1 MLPAN
6 KRLPSHQL
14 QSLEFSP
21 LVIAGI
27 DDKSTVVSV
36 TLTNDQELKLEYET
50 PNFLHSLFGHDE
62 AALRYL
68 EDQVNVK
75 IVTRDAWV
83 LVRGSVD
90 DCDYVKRVF
99 SDLEEARRGGATLT
113 SRDFKTAVDLAAQ
126 CDEVSGVSELVK
138 VRLVGARGRKPV
150 VARSANQLE
159 YLNAM
164 LNNDVVF
171 GLGPAGT
178 GKTYL
183 AVAMALDMLR
193 NKEINRLVL
202 TRPAVEA
209 GEALGFL
216 PGDMR
221 DKVAPYLRPLY
232 DAIDDMLGF
241 EEGEKRIEDGSI
253 EIAPL
258 AYMRGRTLSKSFVI
272 LDEAQNT
279 TKEQMFMALT
289 RLGEGARCVVTGDSS
304 QIDLKEQRTSG
315 LLEAER
321 ALKNVPGVA
330 FNRFSTEDVVRHPVV
345 GRIIA
350 AYDEHRA

>member
-1 MLPAN
+1 MSAAV
-6 KRLPSHQL
+6 SDEHQ
-14 QSLEFSP
+14 
-21 LVIAGI
+21 
-27 DDKSTVVSV
+27 
-36 TLTNDQELKLEYET
+36 LKLEYET
-50 PNFLHSLFGHDE
+50 PTFLQSLFGHE
-62 AALRYL
+62 ESALRHL
-68 EDQVNVK
+68 EAQAQVK
-75 IVTRDAWV
+75 IVTRDGWV
-83 LVRGSVD
+83 LIRGSED
-90 DCDYVKRVF
+90 GCDYAQRVF
-99 SDLEEARRGGATLT
+99 NDLEEAKRGGAELT
-113 SRDFKTAVDLAAQ
+113 VRDFKMAVDLAAGS
-126 CDEVSGVSELVK
+126 DEASGLTELVK

-164 LNNDVVF
+164 LNNEVVF

-183 AVAMALDMLR
+183 AVAMALHMLR
-193 NKEINRLVL
+193 NKEINRLIL

-232 DAIDDMLGF
+232 DAIDDVLGF
-241 EEGEKRIEDGSI
+241 EEGERRLEDGSI

-289 RLGEGARCVVTGDSS
+289 RLGEGSRCVVTGDGS
-304 QIDLKEQRTSG
+304 QIDLKEHGTSG

-321 ALKNVPGVA
+321 VLRGVKGVA
-330 FNRFSTEDVVRHPVV
+330 FNKFGTEDVVRHPVV

-350 AYDEHRA
+350 AYEKHRD

>member
-1 MLPAN
+1 MPVSIAV
-6 KRLPSHQL
+6 SDEHQ
-14 QSLEFSP
+14 
-21 LVIAGI
+21 
-27 DDKSTVVSV
+27 
-36 TLTNDQELKLEYET
+36 LKLEYET

-62 AALRYL
+62 SILRYL
-68 EDQVNVK
+68 EEQAGVK
-75 IVTRDAWV
+75 IVTRDGWI
-83 LVRGSVD
+83 LFRGSED
-90 DCDYVKRVF
+90 GCDYAQRVF
-99 SDLEEARRGGATLT
+99 SDLEEARRDGAQLT
-113 SRDFKTAVDLAAQ
+113 VRDFKTAVDLAAGS
-126 CDEVSGVSELVK
+126 DDASGVSELVK

-164 LNNDVVF
+164 LQNEVVF

-183 AVAMALDMLR
+183 AVAMALHMLR
-193 NKEINRLVL
+193 NKEITRLIL

-241 EEGEKRIEDGSI
+241 EEGERRLEDGSI

-289 RLGEGARCVVTGDSS
+289 RLGEGSRCVVTGDSS
-304 QIDLKEQRTSG
+304 QIDLKEQGTSG

-321 ALKNVPGVA
+321 VLRGVKGVA
-330 FNRFSTEDVVRHPVV
+330 FNRFCTDDVVRHPVV
-345 GRIIA
+345 GRIIS
-350 AYDEHRA
+350 AYEKHRS